1 MMPLLDLQVDQKY
14 CLYMYMYLE
23 LTIYSSD
30 ELISKGMC
38 CYIDVYVYMY
48 MYWVFGPFRKIVFLN
63 GPKLV
68 IELGNELMM
77 FLLHLYVLFNHK
89 HQHRCKQIIHLL
101 IHVDTEYWAI
111 FRHAILYSS
120 KIVTFIFLTSPSLSF
135 STSFLLSSLL
145 LVSKSSLQ
153 LPIGTSDDK
162 TLDGM

>member
-1 MMPLLDLQVDQKY
+1 
-14 CLYMYMYLE
+14 MY
-23 LTIYSSD
+23 TIY
-30 ELISKGMC
+30 IC
-38 CYIDVYVYMY
+38 TDVL
-48 MYWVFGPFRKIVFLN
+48 RKIVFLN

-77 FLLHLYVLFNHK
+77 FLLDLHVLFNHK
-89 HQHRCKQIIHLL
+89 HCGKQIIHPLKSSCGFL
-101 IHVDTEYWAI
+101 TSTELHCI
-111 FRHAILYSS
+111 FRHAILHSS

-153 LPIGTSDDK
+153 LSIGTSDDK